1 MPLVMF
7 IQVEISTWKFG
18 KLFLRQIFWNIWM
31 QTTQNA
37 IKKYVYSFILTV
49 KFLNWNC
56 ILFLAS
62 STDMIEQS
70 KSKYENEAYGLRF

>member
-18 KLFLRQIFWNIWM
+18 KLFLRQMFGNIWR
-31 QTTQNA
+31 QTTPKA

-62 STDMIEQS
+62 SRDKKKQS
-70 KSKYENEAYGLRF
+70 KSKDESEAYSLRF